1 MGFGTVT
8 GFTGRTALVVLATLS
23 LTAVADTA
31 APITAVVLYPG
42 SATIVRSLP
51 VMPGTRQLVV
61 PGLPAR
67 FDPQTLRV
75 EAGPGIHLGEIVT
88 LDAARTEAANP
99 AEAELEA
106 KILALQDQ
114 QAALD
119 AEARSA
125 EIVKGYLERFD
136 GVGAAD
142 PASPGKPRGNID
154 GKTLTGLIDS
164 LGKGASDALGR
175 LQRLAVQKREL
186 GKKIDPLQRDLARLR
201 SGARDTR
208 TVMVGVSADKAGA
221 VKLSYQV
228 HNAGWKPAYRAELDS
243 TTSRVELER
252 LATISQKT
260 GEDWSN
266 VTLTLSTSQPRQ
278 SPVGPDP
285 QPWLLSW
292 HPPRP
297 AADLMFESAA
307 SPAPRAAG
315 LARLKAAP
323 DEKEEAP
330 YAPPVFATQ
339 SSFATEF
346 AVPARVNLP
355 ADGREV
361 SVALGRQTLPVK
373 QRLRVTPRLDT
384 AAMVIADAERPAGV
398 WPAGNVQLFR
408 DGNYVGASHWNP
420 QLAPRLQLSFGRDE
434 RLRVAVNQVKG
445 DSGTTGVFDKRA
457 ERRIADVF
465 TVTSSHPT
473 PVDLQLLE
481 PSPVSTSD
489 EIRVEATFT
498 PPPTVAP
505 WDQRRGV
512 VAWEKTLAP
521 HETASFGVD
530 YRIAYPREGSVG
542 GLR

>member
-1 MGFGTVT
+1 MGFGNVT
-8 GFTGRTALVVLATLS
+8 GLTGLAVLATLATLS
-23 LTAVADTA
+23 VAANAETA

-42 SATIVRSLP
+42 SATIVRSLQ
-51 VMPGTRQLVV
+51 VTPGTRQLVV

-75 EAGPGIHLGEIVT
+75 EAGPGIRLGEIVT

-99 AEAELEA
+99 AEADLEA
-106 KILALQDQ
+106 RILALQDQ

-119 AEARSA
+119 AEARA
-125 EIVKGYLERFD
+125 ATIVTGYLERFD
-136 GVGAAD
+136 GVGPAD
-142 PASPGKPRGNID
+142 PESPGKPRAPLD
-154 GKTLTGLIDS
+154 GKTLAGVIDS

-175 LQRLAVQKREL
+175 MQRLAVQKREL
-186 GKKIDPLQRDLARLR
+186 GKKIDALNRDLARLR
-201 SGARDTR
+201 SGSRDTR
-208 TVMVGVSADKAGA
+208 TVTIGVSADQAGA

-228 HNAGWKPAYRAELDS
+228 HNAGWRPTYRAHLDS
-243 TTSRVELER
+243 TASRVELER
-252 LATISQKT
+252 LATVSQKT

-266 VTLTLSTSQPRQ
+266 VQLTLSTSQPRQ

-285 QPWLLSW
+285 QPWLLSY

-297 AADLMFESAA
+297 ATDALFEGAP
-307 SPAPRAAG
+307 SPAPRAAA
-315 LARLKAAP
+315 LARMKAAP
-323 DEKEEAP
+323 EEKEEAP
-330 YAPPVFATQ
+330 YAPPVFETQ
-339 SSFATEF
+339 SSFASEF
-346 AVPARVNLP
+346 AVPARVSLP

-361 SVALGRQTLPVK
+361 SVALGRQMLPVK

-384 AAMVIADAERPAGV
+384 AAMVIAEAERPAGV
-398 WPAGNVQLFR
+398 WPAGTVQLFR
-408 DGNYVGASHWNP
+408 DGNYVGASHWSP
-420 QLAPRLQLSFGRDE
+420 QLAERLQLSFGRDE
-434 RLRVAVNQVKG
+434 RLRVAIQQVKG

-465 TVTSSHPT
+465 TVTSSHRT

-489 EIRVEATFT
+489 EIKVEATFT
-498 PPPTVAP
+498 PPPTVAT
-505 WDQRRGV
+505 WDQRRGI

-521 HETASFGVD
+521 NETATFGVD